1 MSQHDADSEAQ
12 RLRRE
17 GLLAALIA
25 YLLWGLFPIYFLI
38 VASVAPVEVLAH
50 RIVWAVPFG
59 ALIIHLRRQWSEVR
73 LALISARMMFWLGLA
88 ALFISVNWLI
98 YIWAVQNE
106 QVLQTSLGYYINP
119 LMFVLVSVLFLG
131 ERLRKPQIISVL
143 LATIGVAYLT
153 ITGGEFPI
161 IALSLAT
168 LFTLYGV
175 IRKQVAVGAMPGL
188 FVETLLLLP
197 IALGWLIWLMQSE
210 QAAFGTAGWSMS
222 GLLMLAGPVTVVP
235 LLLFAIGARQ
245 LTLTTIGFMQF
256 IAPTLQFFIGIY
268 FGEELTMP
276 NLICFVFIWTAVA
289 IFSVDAFYMQ
299 NKKPPQARPA
309 EA

>member
-1 MSQHDADSEAQ
+1 MSRHDADAEAQ

-59 ALIIHLRRQWSEVR
+59 ALIIHLRRQWSEVGR
-73 LALISARMMFWLGLA
+73 ALVSAKMVFWLGLA

-119 LMFVLVSVLFLG
+119 LMFVLVSVVFLG
-131 ERLRKPQIISVL
+131 ERLRKPQIVSVL

-153 ITGGEFPI
+153 MSGGEFPI

-168 LFTLYGV
+168 LFTFYGV

-197 IALGWLIWLMQSE
+197 LALGWLIWLMQSE

-235 LLLFAIGARQ
+235 LLLFAVGARR

-256 IAPTLQFFIGIY
+256 IAPTLQFGVGIY
-268 FGEELTMP
+268 FGEELTTP

-289 IFSVDAFYMQ
+289 IFSVDAFYTQ
-299 NKKPPQARPA
+299 NKKPPQAGLA

>member
-1 MSQHDADSEAQ
+1 MSQNDADSEAQ

-88 ALFISVNWLI
+88 AVFISANWLI

-119 LMFVLVSVLFLG
+119 LMFVLVSVAFLG
-131 ERLRKPQIISVL
+131 ERLRRPQIISVW

-197 IALGWLIWLMQSE
+197 IATGWLIWLLQSE
-210 QAAFGTAGWSMS
+210 QAAFGTAGWSIS
-222 GLLMLAGPVTVVP
+222 GLLILAGPVTVVP
-235 LLLFAIGARQ
+235 LLLFAIAARQ

-256 IAPTLQFFIGIY
+256 IAPTLQFFVGIY

-289 IFSVDAFYMQ
+289 IFSIDAFYMQ
-299 NKKPPQARPA
+299 NKKPPQTRPA
-309 EA
+309 GA